1 VQILLTRI
9 FYGLALFFYF
19 ISNFLFLYQIN
30 RNIPLQYWSSNFD
43 LVFRIF
49 GGSQRLIEIF
59 VQSGLLILAL
69 VLAKKKLLAFLVI
82 GVNAFIALFHLIQSN
97 PWSGLQG
104 FPLGFQ
110 FRWYLKTMI
119 GRMGLDVSW
128 SSAEIMRLLSAI
140 LTIVAVVV
148 AFSITNNNLL
158 KQNLVSVNTTP
169 PQGRT
174 TPKTATG
181 ITGDA
186 VEQVE
191 KLGNL
196 LAKGLLTQEEF
207 DSKKKQILGL

>member
-1 VQILLTRI
+1 
-9 FYGLALFFYF
+9 
-19 ISNFLFLYQIN
+19 
-30 RNIPLQYWSSNFD
+30 
-43 LVFRIF
+43 
-49 GGSQRLIEIF
+49 
-59 VQSGLLILAL
+59 
-69 VLAKKKLLAFLVI
+69 
-82 GVNAFIALFHLIQSN
+82 
-97 PWSGLQG
+97 
-104 FPLGFQ
+104 
-110 FRWYLKTMI
+110 
-119 GRMGLDVSW
+119 
-128 SSAEIMRLLSAI
+128 MRLLSAI

-169 PQGRT
+169 PQART